1 MCAQRL
7 LCRQALADR
16 RLSLGVLY
24 GLKSLYRQNGL
35 PPCVK
40 GDVLSWSAAPTVEAG
55 EMAMA

>member
-24 GLKSLYRQNGL
+24 GLKSLYRQHGL
-35 PPCVK
+35 PPCVV
-40 GDVLSWSAAPTVEAG
+40 GDALSWSSSRMEAP
-55 EMAMA
+55 EMALA